1 MGSAVRMTDR
11 VRIEWGSYD
20 LLTPSGIKVEVKNS
34 AYIQSW
40 ATINPLDLDQWQ
52 FFVLATSVLNERCG
66 DQKTLGLAPL
76 KALGPDA
83 VTYGDLRQTVE
94 GVAARTT

>member
-52 FFVLATSVLNERCG
+52 FGSSHECMQG
-66 DQKTLGLAPL
+66 
-76 KALGPDA
+76 
-83 VTYGDLRQTVE
+83 E
-94 GVAARTT
+94 